1 MPFANPNTLHPVP
14 LPDGSVHKGTVFLK
28 PAIDHPRIEVG
39 DYSYAST
46 FDPPDDWAARIAPYL
61 YEFSPE
67 KLAIGK
73 FCQFADS
80 VMFITSSANHRHDG
94 FTSFPFMI
102 FDDAPAQ
109 GKPSMPT
116 PGPDTL
122 IGNDVWIGQGSRILP
137 GTTIGNGVI
146 VGAGSVVSGHIP
158 DYAVVAGNR
167 AKIVRMRFDDE
178 TISNLNELA
187 WWDWDIDHILANEA
201 AIVGSDMDRLKDARP

>member
-1 MPFANPNTLHPVP
+1 MPFANPNTLNPVP
-14 LPDGSVHKGTVFLK
+14 LPDGSVHEGTVFLK

-109 GKPSMPT
+109 GKPSMPAL
-116 PGPDTL
+116 GPDTL